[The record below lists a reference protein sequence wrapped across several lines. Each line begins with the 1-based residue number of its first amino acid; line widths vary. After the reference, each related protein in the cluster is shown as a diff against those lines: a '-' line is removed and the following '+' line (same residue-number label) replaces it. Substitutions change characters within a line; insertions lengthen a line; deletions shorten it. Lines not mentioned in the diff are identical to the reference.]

1 MGYVFFGGMRG
12 TAWVNAFQTVLFLL
26 FGAIAVAV
34 IARRHGR
41 VPARRWSRCSRR
53 RPRRRC

>member
-26 FGAIAVAV
+26 V
-34 IARRHGR
+34 RRDRGR
-41 VPARRWSRCSRR
+41 R
-53 RPRRRC
+53 